1 MSVSPFLRPL
11 GIVAAILGTLQG
23 LTWTVLSLLVILL
36 SSQAWKPELSNF
48 YNFNLI
54 AYALFFLERDSNGSS
69 ESDLIFTG
77 TTVLVFGCLYLV
89 ISFIWAV
96 SSMTLTWIFMREK
109 YENARISCKS
119 WSVITI
125 ITTILDFILIIIL
138 AIDLEKYSLK
148 EEDDYT
154 VASMKYVYGTV
165 VGIAMTIAARGFV
178 LLIINPILAI
188 YLLKYSKEVSPSPN
202 PIRDNRPI
210 INAYQDPNSFNWNEN
225 PRSPITPISPRSPS
239 NFNNYNYVPDD
250 DPNYHRSVSQLQ
262 EPPRRY
268 IPSEPAIPGRQQ
280 QKQRAPQAPN
290 QMQRDY
296 RDNNNMRDPRDI
308 SPQIPAPDYDNPRR
322 GELERM
328 PRSALKTKSYY

>member
-1 MSVSPFLRPL
+1 MSVSPLLRPL

-188 YLLKYSKEVSPSPN
+188 YLLKYSKEVSPSPYFN
-202 PIRDNRPI
+202 VEHKIKSLVKGDHEMWPNDYNDIFWCNNRYLSWRLRHRSSQKLKILKKVKSSRLRFYMCSILITTRKPSTDFEEQYLIRKLNPWPIRKWKCPVRNLCR
-210 INAYQDPNSFNWNEN
+210 
-225 PRSPITPISPRSPS
+225 
-239 NFNNYNYVPDD
+239 
-250 DPNYHRSVSQLQ
+250 
-262 EPPRRY
+262 
-268 IPSEPAIPGRQQ
+268 IP
-280 QKQRAPQAPN
+280 
-290 QMQRDY
+290 
-296 RDNNNMRDPRDI
+296 
-308 SPQIPAPDYDNPRR
+308 
-322 GELERM
+322 
-328 PRSALKTKSYY
+328 LKH